1 MNFLKKNFN
10 MILIA
15 IIIIVLLLA
24 FVLINQDKINFSI
37 SNDNSNFNIKFN
49 SENFQDEDI
58 TKKLNLI
65 DTNIKDLETKLSGL
79 NEVSNYSV
87 DRINNKRKYITTKN
101 YYERI

>member
-1 MNFLKKNFN
+1 

-15 IIIIVLLLA
+15 IIIIVLLLG
-24 FVLINQDKINFSI
+24 FVLINQDKISFSL

-49 SENFQDEDI
+49 SENFQGEDI
-58 TKKLNLI
+58 NKKLNLI
-65 DTNIKDLETKLSGL
+65 DIDIKDLETKLSGL

>member
-65 DTNIKDLETKLSGL
+65 DTNIKDLETKLSSL
-79 NEVSNYSV
+79 NEVSNHSFN
-87 DRINNKRKYITTKN
+87 RINKKKKYITTKN